1 MSGYLPNHLMVRFTA
16 IAVLVTAS
24 TSTGAEQKDVLLVV
38 LDVNGEQSMRFQ
50 PSPHGSCSKFLA
62 SFREFDKAWDASIA
76 NSRGATKGDRTCRR
90 SLLHS
95 SQRFGPEALAFNS
108 RIHSYLE

>member
-1 MSGYLPNHLMVRFTA
+1 MSGYLPNHLMASFLVMA
-16 IAVLVTAS
+16 IAVLVAAS
-24 TSTGAEQKDVLLVV
+24 TSIGAEQKDVLLVV
-38 LDVNGEQSMRFQ
+38 LDVNGEQTMRFQ

-62 SFREFDKAWDASIA
+62 SFRESTKAWGTSIA

-95 SQRFGPEALAFNS
+95 SQRFGP
-108 RIHSYLE
+108 

>member
-24 TSTGAEQKDVLLVV
+24 TSTGAEQKDVLIVV

-50 PSPHGSCSKFLA
+50 LM
-62 SFREFDKAWDASIA
+62 
-76 NSRGATKGDRTCRR
+76 GAAQS
-90 SLLHS
+90 SLLHFENRQS
-95 SQRFGPEALAFNS
+95 VGRQYR
-108 RIHSYLE
+108 

>member
-50 PSPHGSCSKFLA
+50 PSPHGAAQS
-62 SFREFDKAWDASIA
+62 
-76 NSRGATKGDRTCRR
+76 
-90 SLLHS
+90 SLLH
-95 SQRFGPEALAFNS
+95 FEN
-108 RIHSYLE
+108 

>member
-62 SFREFDKAWDASIA
+62 SFRESTKRGTAS
-76 NSRGATKGDRTCRR
+76 K
-90 SLLHS
+90 
-95 SQRFGPEALAFNS
+95 
-108 RIHSYLE
+108 